1 MTTKQRAPAGEAHK
15 WQFKARFRRHA
26 FGWKSQP
33 AIARIKQAVAEIK
46 KVAKHD
52 VLLALLAIARACERV
67 LLSSRLV
74 DEAYLRYGL
83 EANQAGTHLATFRA
97 GR

>member
-1 MTTKQRAPAGEAHK
+1 MWQYRQYGVEALAAQRKKAEAI
-15 WQFKARFRRHA
+15 RY
-26 FGWKSQP
+26 
-33 AIARIKQAVAEIK
+33 AETGRGLN
-46 KVAKHD
+46 D
-52 VLLALLAIARACERV
+52 SLLAIARACERV

-97 GR
+97 VVSHAIPPGVSRIRS